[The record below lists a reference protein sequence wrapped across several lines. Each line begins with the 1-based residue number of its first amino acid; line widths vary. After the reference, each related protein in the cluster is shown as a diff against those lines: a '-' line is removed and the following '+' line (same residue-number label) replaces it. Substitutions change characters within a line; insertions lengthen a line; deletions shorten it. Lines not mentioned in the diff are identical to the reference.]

1 MWRFPGV
8 FRQFSNLLRTN
19 IVELILMDEK
29 TKPLLVNNWKFTIGA
44 DILSYIQEI
53 YSYHYSYFDREH
65 RTLRDISELYQK
77 SLKNMCSRSHQV
89 SFETKRLDCT
99 WTAGRMNIMIFY
111 ANNTIQSVVYH
122 RLKGTCILT
131 LCRLKKNVTGS
142 RRCFWAQHGMQ
153 SLSVCPYDQR
163 LCEMTQVMII
173 LKLDY
178 APSIERLIC
187 GLYNNYC
194 NLISVASRLLT

>member
-1 MWRFPGV
+1 M
-8 FRQFSNLLRTN
+8 
-19 IVELILMDEK
+19 ILMDEK

-53 YSYHYSYFDREH
+53 YSCHYSYFDREH

-131 LCRLKKNVTGS
+131 LWRLKKNVTGS

-163 LCEMTQVMII
+163 LCKMD
-173 LKLDY
+173 LSKLVTKYFTLLLHSGHDY
-178 APSIERLIC
+178 SETWLRPFDRTINLWFIQ
-187 GLYNNYC
+187 YNYC